1 MNVFLHVWA
10 VDRPGTLNFASR
22 YVENQTQRLSLR
34 AATSCER
41 QVRQGARPATPCAC
55 HECRF
60 SRFGKM
66 DGSRPIS
73 RVLSWT
79 AIPLGRALLRGS
91 SDQPAGDAGRAI
103 ACLFGLAPGG
113 VCHAVRVAT
122 SAVGSYPAVSPL
134 PVPSRLA
141 AKRPSAVCFLLHF
154 PSPSL
159 RGLPRNL

>member
-1 MNVFLHVWA
+1 MEAREEAGKKIWRRCSAVISLITGMTAGVF
-10 VDRPGTLNFASR
+10 R
-22 YVENQTQRLSLR
+22 
-34 AATSCER
+34 
-41 QVRQGARPATPCAC
+41 
-55 HECRF
+55 
-60 SRFGKM
+60 GKM

-91 SDQPAGDAGRAI
+91 SDQPAGDAGRVI

-134 PVPSRLA
+134 PVPSALQLAVIGGLFSVALSVAFAARSPLRLITPG
-141 AKRPSAVCFLLHF
+141 R
-154 PSPSL
+154 
-159 RGLPRNL
+159 